1 MADPQNTTIITTNI
15 MTTDLYPVI
24 LAIFAAAAAGLVGA
38 FALMKRTVLA
48 GDVMSHIAI
57 PGLGLAVIWKINP
70 LVGGGLTL
78 LAGILLIWHLQ
89 KSTELSS
96 EAAIGVI
103 FASSVALG
111 ALLINSKEELVD
123 ALFGGFGNL
132 ATGEF
137 VFGMAVSIFIIA
149 ALWTLRNKLI
159 IGLFSPEL
167 ATSAGINI
175 NAVNLWFLLIFGL
188 AILVSLRFLGALLVG
203 SLIIIPASAARQLTH
218 SLGKFLVMAMALSV
232 AAMLIGFYLSA
243 QYGLQQGPTV
253 VVTAATLFV
262 LSLFKKK
269 K

>member
-1 MADPQNTTIITTNI
+1 MFSI
-15 MTTDLYPVI
+15 YPII
-24 LAIFAAAAAGLVGA
+24 LAVSAAAAAGLVGA

-57 PGLGLAVIWKINP
+57 PGLGLAVLWKINP

-111 ALLINSKEELVD
+111 ALLINSTEELID

-132 ATGEF
+132 GTPELA
-137 VFGMAVSIFIIA
+137 FGIAVSLLVIIA
-149 ALWTLRNKLI
+149 LWLLRNRLI
-159 IGLFSPEL
+159 ITLFSPEL
-167 ATSAGINI
+167 AASAKINV
-175 NAVNLWFLLIFGL
+175 NATNLWFLLIFGL

-218 SLGKFLVMAMALSV
+218 SLGKFLVTSMALSV
-232 AAMLIGFYLSA
+232 ASMLIGLYLSTR
-243 QYGLQQGPTV
+243 YGLAEGPIIV
-253 VVTAATLFV
+253 IIATAIFV

-269 K
+269 R

>member
-1 MADPQNTTIITTNI
+1 
-15 MTTDLYPVI
+15 MTDNLSVI
-24 LAIFAAAAAGLVGA
+24 LAVFSAAAAGLVGA
-38 FALMKRTVLA
+38 FALMKRTILA

-78 LAGILLIWHLQ
+78 LAGVLLIWHLQ
-89 KSTELSS
+89 KSTELSA

-111 ALLINSKEELVD
+111 ALLIHSTEDLVD

-132 ATGEF
+132 STGEF
-137 VFGMAVSIFIIA
+137 IFGMLVSIAVIA
-149 ALWTLRNKLI
+149 TLWILRHKLI

-167 ATSAGINI
+167 AASAGINV
-175 NAVNLWFLLIFGL
+175 NAVNLWFLLIFAL

-218 SLGKFLVMAMALSV
+218 TLGRFLVTSTLLSV
-232 AAMLIGFYLSA
+232 ASMLIGFWIAAQWSLS
-243 QYGLQQGPTV
+243 QGPTIV
-253 VVTAATLFV
+253 VVAAGIFV
-262 LSLFKKK
+262 LSLLRPKK
-269 K
+269 